1 MIKSRSVYQSYLG
14 SHMIEN
20 TQGQEGW
27 VALEQLDLFLPILR
41 ELFAK
46 HQGLKIHL
54 SATTMFYMSIGG
66 DDEFAPMKID
76 GHKDQYHTT
85 HIERITDPTQI
96 RSTLK
101 GLGERLQEIVASAEL
116 QGSGWVFDNIK
127 NLELHVARYH
137 PVGGAAMSWTLS
149 PQLKHKGALINVQIR
164 DDGWKPQKDD
174 LQLRDHDGDRPAR
187 LDWCFKYAVLSAL
200 FPAKKDKHLSA
211 KYENYLPEPT
221 PRCNWE
227 NWGERSPDWGELQFP
242 LVLDDVIKFEEL
254 NADFISTDEEGQQYH
269 ASQAR
274 SVSFY
279 TEALI

>member
-1 MIKSRSVYQSYLG
+1 M
-14 SHMIEN
+14 
-20 TQGQEGW
+20 
-27 VALEQLDLFLPILR
+27 EQLDLFLPILR

-85 HIERITDPTQI
+85 HLERITDPTQI

-149 PQLKHKGALINVQIR
+149 PQLKDVDQSH
-164 DDGWKPQKDD
+164 
-174 LQLRDHDGDRPAR
+174 RPAVALDLGVQHRGCPPR
-187 LDWCFKYAVLSAL
+187 LLVPNLGVL
-200 FPAKKDKHLSA
+200 
-211 KYENYLPEPT
+211 
-221 PRCNWE
+221 
-227 NWGERSPDWGELQFP
+227 G
-242 LVLDDVIKFEEL
+242 LVLVIFRSRFQTFFL
-254 NADFISTDEEGQQYH
+254 
-269 ASQAR
+269 AR
-274 SVSFY
+274 VSGY
-279 TEALI
+279 RGMKRVRTIYGESP

>member
-85 HIERITDPTQI
+85 HLERITDPTQI

-116 QGSGWVFDNIK
+116 HD
-127 NLELHVARYH
+127 L
-137 PVGGAAMSWTLS
+137 GGVKSRRS
-149 PQLKHKGALINVQIR
+149 SY
-164 DDGWKPQKDD
+164 
-174 LQLRDHDGDRPAR
+174 AR
-187 LDWCFKYAVLSAL
+187 LMASGRL
-200 FPAKKDKHLSA
+200 F
-211 KYENYLPEPT
+211 
-221 PRCNWE
+221 
-227 NWGERSPDWGELQFP
+227 
-242 LVLDDVIKFEEL
+242 
-254 NADFISTDEEGQQYH
+254 
-269 ASQAR
+269 
-274 SVSFY
+274 
-279 TEALI
+279 